1 VSGEN
6 FFPHVIE
13 PSFGVGR
20 ILYAILEQNFYTRE
34 DSAAAAADEKDKSK
48 KGDVKRAVLSLPPHL
63 APVQCSVLP
72 LLDKDEFNAIIPR
85 IVSSLKAERLSTKV
99 DSTGQAIGRRYAR
112 TDEIGIPFGITIDH
126 QVRTCVVRVVRVV
139 RVVCVVCV
147 VCVVLVTTTLATC

>member
-1 VSGEN
+1 
-6 FFPHVIE
+6 VIE

-126 QVRTCVVRVVRVV
+126 QVQTCVWC
-139 RVVCVVCV
+139 VVCVLCACVCV
-147 VCVVLVTTTLATC
+147 VCVVLVTTTLATCAC

>member
-34 DSAAAAADEKDKSK
+34 ESAAAAEEKDKSK

-72 LLDKDEFNAIIPR
+72 LLDKDEFNAVIPR
-85 IVSSLKAERLSTKV
+85 IVSSLKAERLSSKV
-99 DSTGQAIGRRYAR
+99 RAR
-112 TDEIGIPFGITIDH
+112 LSKPSPPA
-126 QVRTCVVRVVRVV
+126 
-139 RVVCVVCV
+139 
-147 VCVVLVTTTLATC
+147 TTS